1 LCPVLRLGDFR
12 RHGAAKAGQNRSMA
26 SMIGALLVR
35 ARVSEVRLTI
45 DAK

>member
-1 LCPVLRLGDFR
+1 
-12 RHGAAKAGQNRSMA
+12 MA

>member
-1 LCPVLRLGDFR
+1 
-12 RHGAAKAGQNRSMA
+12 MA

-35 ARVSEVRLTI
+35 ARVSEVGVTI